1 MSNVSLANSGRGIVA
16 GFVATIVLSAL
27 MLMKQ
32 AMGFMLQGRWRCRVF
47 ETMGGTSHFALFVQ
61 LTFNGH
67 EQASVSGLFT
77 ELTK

>member
-1 MSNVSLANSGRGIVA
+1 MIDIFGLAVRA
-16 GFVATIVLSAL
+16 GLSANQLMATIFAYPTAASDL
-27 MLMKQ
+27 
-32 AMGFMLQGRWRCRVF
+32 GYMLQGKWRCRVF